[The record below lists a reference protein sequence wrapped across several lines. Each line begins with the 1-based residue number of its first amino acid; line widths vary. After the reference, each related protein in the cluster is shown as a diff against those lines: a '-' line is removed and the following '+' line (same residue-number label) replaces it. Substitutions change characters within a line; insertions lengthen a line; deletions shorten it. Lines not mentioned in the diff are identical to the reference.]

1 MSSSSHTLNCTTEVL
16 KRHFVCSIIG
26 KQLQRDTKNVF
37 TLNLCVKNDDDERD
51 GDDDDDRRQRVL

>member
-1 MSSSSHTLNCTTEVL
+1 MSSSSQTLNFTTEVL
-16 KRHFVCSIIG
+16 RHFVSIIG

-37 TLNLCVKNDDDERD
+37 TLNSCVKNDDDERD

>member
-1 MSSSSHTLNCTTEVL
+1 MSSSSHTLNCTTEA
-16 KRHFVCSIIG
+16 KRHFVSIIIG

-37 TLNLCVKNDDDERD
+37 TLNSCVKNDDDERD